1 MGVSVYLDLEWSYVR
16 IAQRGGWATTTTT
29 ATADIWCR
37 WYVVAGRF
45 IDEWAS
51 RYEQLPVGS
60 DSILQHKLT
69 AILLHLARVRELFPA
84 LATAA
89 LMFKALA
96 IDLLAGRIA
105 RSLACGLLAASDALG
120 IAAAAW
126 ISGGAILARIS
137 CSSRWVLLQV

>member
-1 MGVSVYLDLEWSYVR
+1 MCALHNVVDGQQLLQQQQR
-16 IAQRGGWATTTTT
+16 IFG
-29 ATADIWCR
+29 R

-105 RSLACGLLAASDALG
+105 RSLACSLLAASDALG